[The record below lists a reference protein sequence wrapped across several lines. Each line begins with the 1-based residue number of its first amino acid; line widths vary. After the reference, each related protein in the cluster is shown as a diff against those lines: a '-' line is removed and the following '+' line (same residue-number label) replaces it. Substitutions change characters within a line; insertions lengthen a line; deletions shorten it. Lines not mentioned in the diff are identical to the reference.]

1 MSYRILNA
9 YIYDKSEDELM
20 QELNSIRTDYLKFM
34 RGVIDKQ
41 ADWFI
46 KFGNSM
52 YKRFA
57 KRNEDILTKAI
68 RVIEKSAYGVERG
81 NPADFSASCT
91 VIKHDGKIALWFFNA
106 FRFDDFKADN
116 KILQRLKKNE
126 YSYMDSGDFEFISEE
141 EEEDW
146 NKRGEFWDAV
156 FDKYKTS
163 IPANMGLTYEFFR
176 HDDIWDLACHLD
188 QVYEKLHKGDKKKS
202 HK

>member
-20 QELNSIRTDYLKFM
+20 QELNSIRSDYLKFM
-34 RGVIDKQ
+34 REVIDKQ

-46 KFGNSM
+46 KFGNYR

-106 FRFDDFKADN
+106 FRFDDFKVDN
-116 KILQRLKKNE
+116 QILQRLKKNE
-126 YSYMDSGDFEFISEE
+126 YCYMDSGDFEFESKE

-156 FDKYKTS
+156 FEKYKTT

-188 QVYEKLHKGDKKKS
+188 QVYEKQHKGDKKKS

>member
-20 QELNSIRTDYLKFM
+20 QELNSIRSDYLKFM

-46 KFGNSM
+46 KFGNYK

-116 KILQRLKKNE
+116 QIFQRLKKNE
-126 YSYMDSGDFEFISEE
+126 YCYMDSGDFEFESEE

-146 NKRGEFWDAV
+146 NKRGEFWDAI
-156 FDKYKTS
+156 FEKYKTT

-188 QVYEKLHKGDKKKS
+188 LVYEKLHKDDKKKS

>member
-20 QELNSIRTDYLKFM
+20 QELNSIRSDYLKFM
-34 RGVIDKQ
+34 REVIDKQ

-46 KFGNSM
+46 KFGNHR
-52 YKRFA
+52 YKRFV
-57 KRNEDILTKAI
+57 KRNEDILAKAI

-91 VIKHDGKIALWFFNA
+91 VIKHDGKIILWFFNA
-106 FRFDDFKADN
+106 FRFDDFKVDN
-116 KILQRLKKNE
+116 QILQRLKKNE
-126 YSYMDSGDFEFISEE
+126 YSYMDSGDFEFESEE
-141 EEEDW
+141 EEKDW

-156 FDKYKTS
+156 FEKYKTT